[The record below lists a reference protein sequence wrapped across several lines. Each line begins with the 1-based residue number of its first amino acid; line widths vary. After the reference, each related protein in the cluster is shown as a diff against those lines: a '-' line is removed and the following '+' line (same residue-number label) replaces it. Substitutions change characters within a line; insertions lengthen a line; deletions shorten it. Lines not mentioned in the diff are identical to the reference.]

1 MSGGSGDHEKGSEGA
16 SDARGARGNALTRR
30 VAFLRENEHLVA
42 ISLSTVLVMAG
53 QGVIAPVLP
62 LFAREFGVGTA
73 VIGLTLAVFGLARLI
88 LNVPLG
94 VLSDRYGRRLLLVG
108 GPIVTAIGM
117 VGSGFAPTIETLLA
131 WRFVAGAGSSMYMTG
146 AMVYLTDISTPET
159 RARFI
164 GTNQGA
170 LLIGTAI
177 GPAVGGIVAEF
188 WGLRA
193 PFHVVGAAALVAAV
207 YSWARLPETRGLG
220 LAPPREAA
228 PPGTKERSEWRA
240 MVMSR
245 DFLAVGFVTL
255 VIFLTRTGSRQT
267 LVPLLGEDE
276 LGLSPGDLGAIF
288 TGMSIINVVL
298 LTPAAL
304 AADRFGRKRVIV
316 PSMLAHAVGLLMY
329 ASAGDL
335 TMFLLASLALS
346 VAASMAGP
354 APAAYAADL
363 APPGV
368 RGLAMG
374 LYRTTGDIGF
384 LVGPPLLGALADAT
398 SFGWGLTANAVLA
411 AASAVAFLVLARER
425 GEARTS
431 SPAGTAAKA
440 ATR

>member
-1 MSGGSGDHEKGSEGA
+1 MSGGFLG
-16 SDARGARGNALTRR
+16 RF
-30 VAFLRENEHLVA
+30 AFLRENEHLVA

-62 LFAREFGVGTA
+62 LFAKEFGVGIA
-73 VIGLTLAVFGLARLI
+73 VVGLTLAVFGLARLI

-94 VLSDRYGRRLLLVG
+94 VLSDRYGRRLLLIG
-108 GPIVTAIGM
+108 GPIVTAVGM
-117 VGSGFAPTIETLLA
+117 VGSGLAPSIEALLA
-131 WRFVAGAGSSMYMTG
+131 WRFIAGAGSSMYMTG
-146 AMVYLTDISTPET
+146 AMVYLTDISNSEN

-177 GPAVGGIVAEF
+177 GPAAGGFIAEY

-193 PFHVVGAAALVAAV
+193 PFYVVGVAALFAAL
-207 YSWARLPETRGLG
+207 YAWARLPETRGLVALEG
-220 LAPPREAA
+220 REDGHAA
-228 PPGTKERSEWRA
+228 PRGAWLTMIR
-240 MVMSR
+240 SR
-245 DFLAVGFVTL
+245 DFFAVGFVTL

-267 LVPLLGEDE
+267 LVPLLGDD

-288 TGMSIINVVL
+288 TGMSVINIVL

-316 PSMLAHAVGLLMY
+316 PSMAAHAGGLVLY
-329 ASAGDL
+329 AMSDSVPI
-335 TMFLLASLALS
+335 FLVASVALA

-363 APPGV
+363 APPEA

-384 LVGPPLLGALADAT
+384 LVGPPLLGALADTT
-398 SFGWGLTANAVLA
+398 SFGWGLMANAVLA
-411 AASAVAFLVLARER
+411 GLSALAFAALARETASTR
-425 GEARTS
+425 PAARH
-431 SPAGTAAKA
+431 A
-440 ATR
+440 ATARAG

>member
-1 MSGGSGDHEKGSEGA
+1 MSEPS
-16 SDARGARGNALTRR
+16 RGNALSRR
-30 VAFLRENEHLVA
+30 IAFLRENEHLVA

-94 VLSDRYGRRLLLVG
+94 ALSDRYGRRVLLVG
-108 GPIVTAIGM
+108 GPIVTAVGM
-117 VGSGFAPTIETLLA
+117 VGSGFAPTIETLLV

-146 AMVYLTDISTPET
+146 AMVYLTDISTSET

-177 GPAVGGIVAEF
+177 GPAVGGIVAEY

-193 PFHVVGAAALVAAV
+193 PFHVVGVAALFAAV
-207 YSWARLPETRGLG
+207 YAWARLPETRSLG
-220 LAPPREAA
+220 AQTAPA
-228 PPGTKERSEWRA
+228 TQRSTGDRSDWMA
-240 MVMSR
+240 MVLSR
-245 DFLAVGFVTL
+245 DFFAVGFVTL

-267 LVPLLGEDE
+267 LVPLLGEDA

-288 TGMSIINVVL
+288 TAMSVINVIL

-329 ASAGDL
+329 ASADNV

-363 APPGV
+363 APPSV

-384 LVGPPLLGALADAT
+384 MVGPPLLGAMADAT
-398 SFGWGLTANAVLA
+398 SFAWGLTANAVLA
-411 AASAVAFLVLARER
+411 AASAVAFLVLARE
-425 GEARTS
+425 
-431 SPAGTAAKA
+431 AGQQRQPRAAEVSTAA
-440 ATR
+440 RS

>member
-1 MSGGSGDHEKGSEGA
+1 MSSPPP
-16 SDARGARGNALTRR
+16 RNALSRR
-30 VAFLRENEHLVA
+30 IAFLRENEHLVA

-94 VLSDRYGRRLLLVG
+94 VLSDRYGRRVLLVG
-108 GPIVTAIGM
+108 GPIVTAVGM
-117 VGSGFAPTIETLLA
+117 VGSGFAPSIEALLV
-131 WRFVAGAGSSMYMTG
+131 WRFIAGAGSSMYMTG
-146 AMVYLTDISTPET
+146 AMVYLTDISTSET

-177 GPAVGGIVAEF
+177 GPAVGGIVAEY

-193 PFHVVGAAALVAAV
+193 PFHVVGAAALFAAV
-207 YSWARLPETRGLG
+207 YAWARLPETRGLSVPAVPTRQRASG
-220 LAPPREAA
+220 D
-228 PPGTKERSEWRA
+228 RSDWMT
-240 MVMSR
+240 MVLSR
-245 DFLAVGFVTL
+245 DFFAVGFVTL

-267 LVPLLGEDE
+267 LVPLLGEDT
-276 LGLSPGDLGAIF
+276 LGLSPGELGAIF
-288 TGMSIINVVL
+288 TGMSIINVIL

-316 PSMLAHAVGLLMY
+316 PSMLAHAVGLVMY
-329 ASAGDL
+329 AAANDV

-363 APPGV
+363 APPSV

-384 LVGPPLLGALADAT
+384 MVGPPLLGALADAT
-398 SFGWGLTANAVLA
+398 SFAWGLNANAVLA
-411 AASAVAFLVLARER
+411 AASAVAFLVLARETGR
-425 GEARTS
+425 QREPRAAEVPSAAR
-431 SPAGTAAKA
+431 
-440 ATR
+440 